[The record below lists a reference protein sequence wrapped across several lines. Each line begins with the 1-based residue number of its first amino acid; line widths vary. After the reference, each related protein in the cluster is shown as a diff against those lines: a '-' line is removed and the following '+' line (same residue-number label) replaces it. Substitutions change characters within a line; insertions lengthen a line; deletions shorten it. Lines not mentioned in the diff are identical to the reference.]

1 MATKK
6 DRNRDNDI
14 VITDDI
20 KKLIEQS
27 KSPFESTNDYITK
40 LVNLNKTYQSQ
51 KGNEFITKIF
61 QDQFIICSNEY
72 LEQYDVHGKKE
83 KIKNSLKEQIKQ
95 NIVNLLKDN
104 DEHVLTLLLMIDECF
119 TLLFQTDFNQLISN
133 NEGVD
138 HTISSENLPK
148 LESEL
153 IKKE

>member
-6 DRNRDNDI
+6 DKNKGNDI

-61 QDQFIICSNEY
+61 QDQFLSCSNEY
-72 LEQYDVHGKKE
+72 LEQYDAHGKKE
-83 KIKNSLKEQIKQ
+83 KLKNSLKEQIKQ
-95 NIVNLLKDN
+95 NMVNLLKEN

-119 TLLFQTDFNQLISN
+119 TLLFQTDFNQLLSGY
-133 NEGVD
+133 EGVD

-153 IKKE
+153 VKEE